1 MLAAAK
7 KWYRVEGLR
16 WKVLG
21 VGRRVLG
28 LRRTALAKG
37 FRLTA

>member
-7 KWYRVEGLR
+7 KWHRVEGLR
-16 WKVLG
+16 WKVLE
-21 VGRRVLG
+21 VGRRAQG
-28 LRRTALAKG
+28 LRRAAMAKG